1 MYQSQWKF
9 PHYMLSFK
17 STRKIYCTHKGTLQ
31 KYGHIFVRLFGKRP
45 MGGYEQQQ
53 NQQNSQMEII
63 TYELTL
69 PGNISMNIM
78 IDKFKNIT
86 VGVRYVQGIYFM
98 EAQKIYRRN
107 FYLDSP
113 KVSFRKCVSRKLPW
127 SRVKID
133 ETTLL

>member
-1 MYQSQWKF
+1 
-9 PHYMLSFK
+9 
-17 STRKIYCTHKGTLQ
+17 
-31 KYGHIFVRLFGKRP
+31 
-45 MGGYEQQQ
+45 
-53 NQQNSQMEII
+53 MEII

-113 KVSFRKCVSRKLPW
+113 KVSFRKCVSRKLP
-127 SRVKID
+127 
-133 ETTLL
+133 